1 MLDLEALL
9 QAIKRRHNPL
19 VFDILL
25 ALIIFVLLFVELG
38 QFGDQLIFGIWIRVV
53 LEHGQELA

>member
-9 QAIKRRHNPL
+9 QAIKRRHNSL